1 MAYVE
6 TGHKLI
12 CNINTGGDTCLGTVA
27 LTIKNDI
34 IYCVRTKS
42 EKSNKKEA
50 TKKKQPVDLYIIRNA
65 FSKEANTEINTEI
78 VSIETTSTKN
88 IAMHANS
95 LTYHNNLFY
104 LVTRNKGGNQV
115 MAFGVDGKIK
125 AKYTYAAETI
135 GAIDYY
141 RTVNGE
147 IHFLISYIRENDP
160 HAEVHEVK
168 ISGNKLVDVG
178 NSFIALVPDTS
189 YDSGNDSFYDRST
202 KQLYLIRGKKIDRA
216 DDSTKKT
223 VLENLLMQ
231 YDLSG
236 GISGTGK
243 SYSSVRTLHVAAA
256 SGEKLYELEGICI
269 YNGKKYVCVNSKS
282 DSVDQLYKL

>member
-6 TGHKLI
+6 TGHKLVS
-12 CNINTGGDTCLGTVA
+12 TLDTKNGCSATVA
-27 LTIKNDI
+27 LVIEDGV
-34 IYCVRTKS
+34 IYCVRTKADDS
-42 EKSNKKEA
+42 DEKKPVMLHILREAISGKQDDKGTAVEIKTALNK
-50 TKKKQPVDLYIIRNA
+50 
-65 FSKEANTEINTEI
+65 NTA
-78 VSIETTSTKN
+78 
-88 IAMHANS
+88 IAVHANS

-104 LVTRNKGGNQV
+104 LVTRNRGGNQV
-115 MAFGVDGKIK
+115 MAFGIDGEIK
-125 AKYTYAAETI
+125 AKYTYDPKTI

-147 IHFLISYIRENDP
+147 IHFLISYRRKSDL
-160 HAEVHEVK
+160 HADVREVK

-189 YDSGNDSFYDRST
+189 YDAGNDIFYDRST
-202 KQLYLIRGKKIDRA
+202 KQLYLIRGKKIKKSDT
-216 DDSTKKT
+216 STEKT

-243 SYSSVRTLHVAAA
+243 SYSSVRTLHVAAT
-256 SGEKLYELEGICI
+256 SGETKYELEGICI
-269 YNGKKYVCVNSKS
+269 YNGKKYVCVNSVNTNKQQT

>member
-6 TGHKLI
+6 TGHKLVS
-12 CNINTGGDTCLGTVA
+12 TLDTKNGCSATVA
-27 LTIKNDI
+27 LVIKDGV
-34 IYCVRTKS
+34 IYCVRTKTGDS
-42 EKSNKKEA
+42 DEKKPVMLHILREAISGKQDDKGTAVEIKTALNK
-50 TKKKQPVDLYIIRNA
+50 
-65 FSKEANTEINTEI
+65 NTA
-78 VSIETTSTKN
+78 
-88 IAMHANS
+88 IAVHANS

-104 LVTRNKGGNQV
+104 LVTRNRGGNQV
-115 MAFGVDGKIK
+115 MAFGIDGEIK

-135 GAIDYY
+135 GTIDYY

-147 IHFLISYIRENDP
+147 IHFLISYKRGDL

-189 YDSGNDSFYDRST
+189 YESGNDSFYDRST
-202 KQLYLIRGKKIDRA
+202 KQLYLIRGKEIPVTTDKNTI
-216 DDSTKKT
+216 
-223 VLENLLMQ
+223 LENLLMQ

-243 SYSSVRTLHVAAA
+243 SCSSVRTLHVAAT
-256 SGEKLYELEGICI
+256 SGETKYELEGICI
-269 YNGKKYVCVNSKS
+269 YNGKKYVCVNSVDTNKQQT